1 MCPERVNNPRDQP
14 QKEALLLS
22 SCGRPFTISS
32 HCQLHPLNNEQD
44 TILRVSKIEK
54 FTWHRDLTHS
64 EINFTRLCE
73 NHVINR
79 LIVFETIL
87 CRLGG
92 FWAGWRNF
100 CAEWSDFLWIFVP
113 LNKKRVFF
121 FVHWIFYLPKVRI
134 GSWWNGRHNKFKTD
148 YFALFT
154 FYWREVAFVMLIS
167 WRRLYG
173 YG

>member
-1 MCPERVNNPRDQP
+1 MSKKKFCRKEQKHKTRSTCVFHYIVYKHTTGNDRTRQQHVNKKRRRENVIESIGRRKLIMCPERVNNPRDQP

-79 LIVFETIL
+79 SMVFGTIL
-87 CRLGG
+87 
-92 FWAGWRNF
+92 
-100 CAEWSDFLWIFVP
+100 
-113 LNKKRVFF
+113 
-121 FVHWIFYLPKVRI
+121 
-134 GSWWNGRHNKFKTD
+134 
-148 YFALFT
+148 
-154 FYWREVAFVMLIS
+154 
-167 WRRLYG
+167 RRLAG
-173 YG
+173 FSGLLAKFLCGLRGFFCEFLCR